1 MGGTIDT
8 IREGILLISMPLI
21 GLYSLELLLSI
32 IVIFLFMMSSVI
44 LSRVELLFSDLS
56 FSIYLISERIFSFA
70 ISTKYLISMFI
81 GWEN

>member
-1 MGGTIDT
+1 
-8 IREGILLISMPLI
+8 
-21 GLYSLELLLSI
+21 
-32 IVIFLFMMSSVI
+32 MMSSVICSLDIFRDWLI